1 MRKQVD
7 KVNQNPAAGAAASRA
22 EGASGTVGDV
32 FDAIHSIMHL
42 YRSQQFRAFAG
53 AEHELT
59 HMESKVLRFFARQP
73 GATLSDL
80 VAHSGRDKAQLTRLI
95 KGLRDRGLLEASA
108 DAADRRSTRL
118 HVSEAG
124 QALHGRLRE
133 IGAQLSGA
141 ALTGLKEAE
150 QEQLYALLQ
159 RVRANLAGDE
169 QA

>member
-1 MRKQVD
+1 MSPIMRKQVD
-7 KVNQNPAAGAAASRA
+7 KVNQKP
-22 EGASGTVGDV
+22 SGTVGDV

-53 AEHELT
+53 GEHELT

-95 KGLRDRGLLEASA
+95 KGLRDRGLLDASA

-118 HVSEAG
+118 RLSEAG
-124 QALHGRLRE
+124 LALHERLH
-133 IGAQLSGA
+133 QVGA
-141 ALTGLKEAE
+141 ALSDVALEGISEGE
-150 QEQLYALLQ
+150 REQLHALLQ
-159 RVRANLAGDE
+159 RVRANLAGGIAE
-169 QA
+169 

>member
-7 KVNQNPAAGAAASRA
+7 KVNQKP
-22 EGASGTVGDV
+22 SGTVGDV

-95 KGLRDRGLLEASA
+95 KGLRDRGLLDASA

-118 HVSEAG
+118 QLSEAG
-124 QALHGRLRE
+124 RALHERLHD
-133 IGAQLSGA
+133 IGA
-141 ALTGLKEAE
+141 ALSGVALDGLGEAE
-150 QEQLYALLQ
+150 RAQLYALLQ
-159 RVRANLAGDE
+159 RVRANLAGSSE
-169 QA
+169 T

>member
-7 KVNQNPAAGAAASRA
+7 KVNQNP
-22 EGASGTVGDV
+22 SGTVGDV

-95 KGLRDRGLLEASA
+95 KGLRDRGLLDASA

-118 HVSEAG
+118 HLSAAG
-124 QALHGRLRE
+124 LALHGRLHQ
-133 IGAQLSGA
+133 IGAGLSGV
-141 ALTGLKEAE
+141 ALEGLSEAE
-150 QEQLYALLQ
+150 REQLHGLLL
-159 RVRANLAGDE
+159 RVRSNLARDAEG
-169 QA
+169 